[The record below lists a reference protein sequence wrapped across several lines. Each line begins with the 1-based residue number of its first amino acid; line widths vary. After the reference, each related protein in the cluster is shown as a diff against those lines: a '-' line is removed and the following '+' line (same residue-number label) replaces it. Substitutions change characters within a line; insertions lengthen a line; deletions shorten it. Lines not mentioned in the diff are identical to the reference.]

1 MTVSSLATRVERF
14 DHAGLE
20 LAVRARRQWASPLVA
35 AFTRTGNL
43 GLLWL
48 AIGTTIDQAGRVV
61 VLLIATTV
69 ASEGIKRVAR
79 RERPSWRRLECLIG
93 RQRTTSF
100 PSGHAASAAG
110 AAVILSAAAPA
121 LAPLW
126 VSLAGLMT
134 VSRVY
139 VGVHYPSD
147 VATGALLGTAIGVL
161 SLTASALF

>member
-1 MTVSSLATRVERF
+1 MTVTSLVSRVERF

-20 LAVRARRQWASPLVA
+20 LAARARRRWVSPLVA

-48 AIGTTIDQAGRVV
+48 AIGATIDQAGHVV
-61 VLLIATTV
+61 VLLIATTI
-69 ASEGIKRVAR
+69 ASEGIKRVAQ

-93 RQRTTSF
+93 HQRTTSF

-110 AAVILSAAAPA
+110 AAIILTAAAPA

-147 VATGALLGTAIGVL
+147 VAIGALLGTAIGVL